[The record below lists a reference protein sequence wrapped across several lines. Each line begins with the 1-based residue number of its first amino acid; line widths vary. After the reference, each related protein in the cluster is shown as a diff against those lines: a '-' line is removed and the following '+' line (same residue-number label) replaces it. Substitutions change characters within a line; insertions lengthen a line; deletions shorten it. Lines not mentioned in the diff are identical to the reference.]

1 MQNIELSIII
11 PVYNAS
17 KLLNR
22 CLDSIFNQE
31 TQYSYEV
38 ILVDDGSS
46 DNSVELIKARKE
58 PNIVLFQQQ
67 NAGPSV
73 ARNKGVELA
82 TGTYCAYLGS
92 SDNSVELIKARK
104 EPNIV
109 LFQQQ
114 NAGPSVAR
122 NKGVEL
128 ATGTYCAYLDADD
141 YWMPGFIEKTVS
153 FLEEHKEC
161 VAVNV
166 AQRHLSVSGDH
177 LAPTCYT
184 EYQKPFILDD
194 FFSFWAANM
203 HVCTGSVAIRT
214 EVIRATGG
222 MRRDL
227 RITED
232 LEFWALISTYGR
244 WGFIPELLFVSDGGD
259 VTQSQ
264 GWLQKMEIRWKNA
277 PSIADWEKRLLPQ
290 LPADLPEGYKQARGV
305 ISRNLTYCQLLSDS
319 RWKNAPS
326 IADWEKRLLP
336 QLPADLPE
344 GYKQARGVISRN
356 LTYCQLLSDRV
367 KLSRQEALCYGA
379 YFKKDAIGKLMNLAK
394 YTPLTWWM
402 LAKFL
407 KYREYHRKLK

>member
-82 TGTYCAYLGS
+82 TGTYCAYL
-92 SDNSVELIKARK
+92 
-104 EPNIV
+104 
-109 LFQQQ
+109 
-114 NAGPSVAR
+114 
-122 NKGVEL
+122 
-128 ATGTYCAYLDADD
+128 DADD

-153 FLEEHKEC
+153 FLEEHQEC

-177 LAPTCYT
+177 LAPACYT
-184 EYQKPFILDD
+184 EYRKPFILDD

-290 LPADLPEGYKQARGV
+290 LPTE
-305 ISRNLTYCQLLSDS
+305 
-319 RWKNAPS
+319 
-326 IADWEKRLLP
+326 
-336 QLPADLPE
+336 LPE

>member
-1 MQNIELSIII
+1 MDLSIII

-22 CLDSIFNQE
+22 CLDSIFSQD
-31 TQYSYEV
+31 THYSYEV

-58 PNIVLFQQQ
+58 PNVVLFLQQ
-67 NAGPSV
+67 NGGPSA

-82 TGTYCAYLGS
+82 
-92 SDNSVELIKARK
+92 
-104 EPNIV
+104 
-109 LFQQQ
+109 
-114 NAGPSVAR
+114 
-122 NKGVEL
+122 KGK
-128 ATGTYCAYLDADD
+128 YCAYLDADD
-141 YWMPGFIEKTVS
+141 YWMPGFIEQTVS
-153 FLEEHKEC
+153 FLEKHKEC

-166 AQRHLSVSGDH
+166 AQRHLTVSGDY
-177 LAPTCYT
+177 LAPACYADFK
-184 EYQKPFILDD
+184 QPFILED
-194 FFSFWAANM
+194 FFVFWAANM

-214 EVIRATGG
+214 EIIRAAGG

-244 WGFIPELLFVSDGGD
+244 WGFIPEILFVSDGGD

-264 GWLQKMEIRWKNA
+264 GWLQKMQIRWNNA

-290 LPADLPEGYKQARGV
+290 LPK
-305 ISRNLTYCQLLSDS
+305 
-319 RWKNAPS
+319 
-326 IADWEKRLLP
+326 
-336 QLPADLPE
+336 DLPE

-356 LTYCQLLSDRV
+356 LTYCQLLSDRLQ
-367 KLSRQEALCYGA
+367 LSRQEALCYGKH
-379 YFKKDAIGKLMNLAK
+379 FIKDPIGRLMNMAK
-394 YTPLTWWM
+394 YTSLTWWM

-407 KYREYHRKLK
+407 KYREYHRKLN

>member
-38 ILVDDGSS
+38 ILVDD
-46 DNSVELIKARKE
+46 
-58 PNIVLFQQQ
+58 
-67 NAGPSV
+67 
-73 ARNKGVELA
+73 
-82 TGTYCAYLGS
+82 GS

-177 LAPTCYT
+177 LAPACYT
-184 EYQKPFILDD
+184 EYRKPFILDD

-290 LPADLPEGYKQARGV
+290 LPTE
-305 ISRNLTYCQLLSDS
+305 
-319 RWKNAPS
+319 
-326 IADWEKRLLP
+326 
-336 QLPADLPE
+336 LPE

>member
-82 TGTYCAYLGS
+82 TGTYCAYL
-92 SDNSVELIKARK
+92 
-104 EPNIV
+104 
-109 LFQQQ
+109 
-114 NAGPSVAR
+114 
-122 NKGVEL
+122 
-128 ATGTYCAYLDADD
+128 DADD

-166 AQRHLSVSGDH
+166 AQRHLSVSGNH
-177 LAPTCYT
+177 LAPACYT
-184 EYQKPFILDD
+184 EYHKPLILDD

-305 ISRNLTYCQLLSDS
+305 ISRNLTYCQLLSD
-319 RWKNAPS
+319 
-326 IADWEKRLLP
+326 
-336 QLPADLPE
+336 
-344 GYKQARGVISRN
+344 
-356 LTYCQLLSDRV
+356 RV

>member
-38 ILVDDGSS
+38 ILVDD
-46 DNSVELIKARKE
+46 
-58 PNIVLFQQQ
+58 
-67 NAGPSV
+67 
-73 ARNKGVELA
+73 
-82 TGTYCAYLGS
+82 GS

-177 LAPTCYT
+177 LAPACYT
-184 EYQKPFILDD
+184 EYRKPFILDD

-290 LPADLPEGYKQARGV
+290 LPTE
-305 ISRNLTYCQLLSDS
+305 
-319 RWKNAPS
+319 
-326 IADWEKRLLP
+326 
-336 QLPADLPE
+336 LPE

-407 KYREYHRKLK
+407 KYREYHRKLN

>member
-38 ILVDDGSS
+38 ILVDD
-46 DNSVELIKARKE
+46 
-58 PNIVLFQQQ
+58 
-67 NAGPSV
+67 
-73 ARNKGVELA
+73 
-82 TGTYCAYLGS
+82 GS

-177 LAPTCYT
+177 LAPACYT
-184 EYQKPFILDD
+184 EYRKPFILDD

-305 ISRNLTYCQLLSDS
+305 ISRNLTYCQLLSD
-319 RWKNAPS
+319 
-326 IADWEKRLLP
+326 
-336 QLPADLPE
+336 
-344 GYKQARGVISRN
+344 
-356 LTYCQLLSDRV
+356 RV